1 MVLHKLERRDYG
13 GKWPGSIQ
21 NLHSFKEGLILLCQS
36 ILILKMR
43 RITHLHDSAH
53 FTIPLSIL
61 SILKSNSILKSA
73 ILSVAKNKLKQKF
86 F

>member
-1 MVLHKLERRDYG
+1 MAESGQWVSNIK
-13 GKWPGSIQ
+13 I
-21 NLHSFKEGLILLCQS
+21 S
-36 ILILKMR
+36 ILEMR

-86 F
+86 FWFNRLTGEKTGLVALA